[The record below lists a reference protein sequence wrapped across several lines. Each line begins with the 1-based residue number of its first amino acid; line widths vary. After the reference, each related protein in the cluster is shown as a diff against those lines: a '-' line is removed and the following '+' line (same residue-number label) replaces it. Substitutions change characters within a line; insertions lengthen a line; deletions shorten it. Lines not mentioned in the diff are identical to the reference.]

1 MFLLIRNIFITGQV
15 WHGKKNVYCRDDKKT
30 RSEFMYKMTNK
41 IRKSADRRI
50 YFTYTVDYRR
60 IKIMFVL
67 RTFCIQ

>member
-41 IRKSADRRI
+41 IRKSAS
-50 YFTYTVDYRR
+50 
-60 IKIMFVL
+60 
-67 RTFCIQ
+67 